1 MNPATLIS
9 VNDEWLTVRD
19 VAQKLGR
26 SEPTVR
32 RAIGRGDL
40 AAYQFGERGYSV
52 APSDLQAFISKRRKC
67 GDVAGVAAG
76 TEDLAKTG

>member
-1 MNPATLIS
+1 MSA
-9 VNDEWLTVRD
+9 EWLSVRD
-19 VAQKLGR
+19 VALRLNK

-40 AAYQFGERGYSV
+40 PAYTFGERGYSV

-67 GDVAGVAAG
+67 GDGAGGAPG
-76 TEDLAKTG
+76 TEDDMAEAS